1 MTAQIKALIA
11 LAIFAAGLAVG
22 WAVNGWRAGAE
33 LAHVRQQHAKV
44 LQGIADKT
52 AQTVLAVQKA
62 AQAANAAIQQADQAA
77 NERIIN
83 AKAET
88 DRLRA
93 CVAAGTCGVR
103 IVTRYVRESSS
114 GGAADSGPG
123 SLGDAA
129 IELDQAAGL
138 RVLDLRESI
147 QLDAE
152 KLEYLQRY
160 AEACHRVGLEA
171 VKVVKEVR

>member
-33 LAHVRQQHAKV
+33 LAHVRQQHAEV
-44 LQGIADKT
+44 LRGIADKT
-52 AQTVLAVQKA
+52 GRTVLAVQKA

-77 NERIIN
+77 NERIVN

-103 IVTRYVRESSS
+103 VITRYVREPSS
-114 GGAADSGPG
+114 GGAADSGTG

-129 IELDQAAGL
+129 VELDQAAGL
-138 RVLDLRESI
+138 RVLDLRESVR
-147 QLDAE
+147 LDTE

-160 AEACHRVGLEA
+160 AEACYRA
-171 VKVVKEVR
+171 VTQAAE